1 MVPIM
6 LSAQVLPDGSRVR
19 WVEIPGAEPTRV
31 YVHGLGASSAPYFSA
46 AVAHPALAGHRSLMV
61 DMLGFGISDRPQ
73 DASYTLQMHA
83 DVLAHALQQAGV
95 SGADVVAHS
104 MGGAVAV
111 TLATS
116 HPWLVRRLVL
126 VDAPLDPVRELPT
139 AKRPGSSG
147 IGVYHSED
155 EFLDRG
161 WAETL
166 EFVGPEWAATM
177 RLAGPQALYRSAMS
191 LLCGTEPAT
200 RESLE
205 KLPIPRTFLY
215 PAADGPR
222 FDADRLAGAGV
233 AVVAVPDC
241 GHNIMLDNVPGFA
254 GAVRAALRD

>member
-1 MVPIM
+1 MQ
-6 LSAQVLPDGSRVR
+6 SAQVLPDGSRVR

-31 YVHGLGASSAPYFSA
+31 YLHGLGASSTPYYAA

-73 DASYTLQMHA
+73 DATYTLQMHA
-83 DVLAHALQQAGV
+83 DVLARALRQAQV

-104 MGGAVAV
+104 MGGTVAI
-111 TLATS
+111 TLAAR
-116 HPWLVRRLVL
+116 HPGLVRRLVL

-147 IGVYHSED
+147 IGVYHTER

-161 WAETL
+161 WDETL
-166 EFVGPEWAATM
+166 EFVGPHWAATM
-177 RLAGPQALYRSAMS
+177 RLAGPQALYRSAMN
-191 LLCGTEPAT
+191 LLRGTGAAT

-215 PAADGPR
+215 PAAGGPR
-222 FDADRLAGAGV
+222 SDADRMAGAGV
-233 AVVAVPDC
+233 DVVAIPGC
-241 GHNIMLDNVPGFA
+241 GHNIMVDNVQGFA
-254 GAVRAALRD
+254 LAVQAALRD